1 MSNLITVKMLYLLIG
16 LMIDEG
22 FIHKYAI
29 NMIRNISLLSDI
41 IIITWLFAYGIYL
54 CGNKRIIHHYCIIFM
69 PLYIVC
75 VAPQL
80 ALLCGYEIKSLI
92 SRL

>member
-1 MSNLITVKMLYLLIG
+1 MLLLVIG

-22 FIHKYAI
+22 FIHKYAK
-29 NMIRNISLLSDI
+29 NMIQNITLLSDI
-41 IIITWLFAYGIYL
+41 MVMTWLFAYGIYL
-54 CGNKRIIHHYCIIFM
+54 CGNKRILHHYCIIFM
-69 PLYIVC
+69 PLYIAC

-92 SRL
+92 SHL